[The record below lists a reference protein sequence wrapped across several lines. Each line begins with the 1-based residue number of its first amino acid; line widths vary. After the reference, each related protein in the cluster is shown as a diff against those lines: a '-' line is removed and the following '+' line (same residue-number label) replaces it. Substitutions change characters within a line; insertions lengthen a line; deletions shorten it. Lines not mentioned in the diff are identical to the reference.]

1 MSYNA
6 NHYDARADEDIVDVL
21 TAISVVSKRLASNL
35 TIARQQSKFREE
47 ENHMS
52 RMSDMAQTIEELRSA
67 AAAIS
72 DAADWLTKV
81 FSSEPQAEDAPAS
94 PPEPEL
100 TLEQVRAVLADKSR
114 QGHTAE
120 IRALL
125 QKYGASKLSQID
137 PAHYKALLAEAEV
150 LTNGS

>member
-1 MSYNA
+1 MSKM
-6 NHYDARADEDIVDVL
+6 I
-21 TAISVVSKRLASNL
+21 
-35 TIARQQSKFREE
+35 
-47 ENHMS
+47 
-52 RMSDMAQTIEELRSA
+52 DMAATIEELRSA
-67 AAAIS
+67 AAAIT
-72 DAADWLTKV
+72 DAADWLTEM
-81 FSSEPQAEDAPAS
+81 FSGESQAEAETPPDPA
-94 PPEPEL
+94 L